1 MSEKSALWHIL
12 QLRIQWLDSLDY
24 KTKTASVLVKHIGVP
39 KFESK
44 SDAKGII
51 CMQGKEE
58 NKKQLEMAFHVVL
71 QKYFA

>member
-1 MSEKSALWHIL
+1 MSLNSHNKQAL
-12 QLRIQWLDSLDY
+12 
-24 KTKTASVLVKHIGVP
+24 SVLVKYIGVP
-39 KFESK
+39 KFERK

-58 NKKQLEMAFHVVL
+58 NKKQLEMAFHIVL

>member
-1 MSEKSALWHIL
+1 MNLNSHNKQAL
-12 QLRIQWLDSLDY
+12 
-24 KTKTASVLVKHIGVP
+24 SVLVKHIGVP

-51 CMQGKEE
+51 CMQGKED
-58 NKKQLEMAFHVVL
+58 NKKQLEMVFHIVL

>member
-1 MSEKSALWHIL
+1 MSLTHNKQAL
-12 QLRIQWLDSLDY
+12 
-24 KTKTASVLVKHIGVP
+24 SVLLKHIGVP

-58 NKKQLEMAFHVVL
+58 NKKQLEMAFHIVL